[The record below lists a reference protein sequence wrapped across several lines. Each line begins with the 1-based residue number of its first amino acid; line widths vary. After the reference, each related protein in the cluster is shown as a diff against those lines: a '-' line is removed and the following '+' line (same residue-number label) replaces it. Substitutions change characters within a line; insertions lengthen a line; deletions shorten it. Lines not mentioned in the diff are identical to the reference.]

1 MSLSF
6 EQQSANASN
15 PKVSPHDYI
24 ELVRKLRWLDM
35 EEEAQELENRLQSL
49 VPVERV
55 RLLPI
60 DTD

>member
-1 MSLSF
+1 
-6 EQQSANASN
+6 
-15 PKVSPHDYI
+15 V

-35 EEEAQELENRLQSL
+35 EEEAQELENRLRSF